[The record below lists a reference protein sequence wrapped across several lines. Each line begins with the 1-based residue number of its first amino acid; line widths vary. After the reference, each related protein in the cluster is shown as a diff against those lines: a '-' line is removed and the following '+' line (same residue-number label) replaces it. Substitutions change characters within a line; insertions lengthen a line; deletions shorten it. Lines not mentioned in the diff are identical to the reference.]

1 MTFADQIRVHQSRC
15 HPHLLRLRLVA
26 RGEANVTAPAQIVAE
41 VRDATNAILT
51 EAESAIRAALAT
63 AADRPREP
71 ATETFLWARLAR
83 LATAADEAVSAARG
97 GHAPGLR
104 GRLRRFDALTS
115 AIWTVQHG
123 VYGQVPPRRP
133 ASDAYPRREA
143 HDGADPVLETVPS
156 HRS

>member
-71 ATETFLWARLAR
+71 ATETFLWARRAR

-104 GRLRRFDALTS
+104 ARLRRFDALTS
-115 AIWTVQHG
+115 AIWTVQHAA
-123 VYGQVPPRRP
+123 YGQVPPPRP
-133 ASDAYPRREA
+133 AGDAARRGA
-143 HDGADPVLETVPS
+143 RDGADPVLETMPS